1 MLDNPGS
8 LSVVLATVFAATNV
22 DGLSVLA
29 LLFAID
35 PPRDRVHALASACA
49 AFAIVVLASAFA
61 AVIIHALA
69 PAWARWLG
77 LLLVAVGIF
86 RLLVWIRNG
95 RRGAGATL
103 TNATV
108 FSAVLLTGG
117 DNFVVYSGLFAN
129 LDALRVAL
137 AGVAFVAAFGLL
149 TFALLQLLARNRFAR
164 PPAAFWEPL
173 TALVLIAAGIVTAM
187 RAPLA

>member
-1 MLDNPGS
+1 MFDNLGP
-8 LSVVLATVFAATNV
+8 LILVLGTVFAATNV

-35 PPRDRVHALASACA
+35 PPRDRIHALASACV

-61 AVIIHALA
+61 AVIVHALA

-77 LLLVAVGIF
+77 LLLVAVGTF
-86 RLLVWIRNG
+86 RLVVWIRNG
-95 RRGAGATL
+95 RRCAGNTL

-108 FSAVLLTGG
+108 FTAVLLTGG
-117 DNFVVYSGLFAN
+117 DNFVVYTGIFAN
-129 LDALRVAL
+129 LSPLRVAL
-137 AGVAFVAAFGLL
+137 AGVAYVIAFGLL
-149 TFALLQLLARNRFAR
+149 TFALLELLARNRFAR

-173 TALVLIAAGIVTAM
+173 TALVLIAAGIVTAA
-187 RAPLA
+187 RTSLA